1 MIIEGYQDQALR
13 GGGCGE
19 MNRAHEIC
27 DVYETIARGDTLRLC
42 KAFRPNWTKSWGRN
56 CSGGFSDCC
65 LVATGSNLGDEK
77 FSLSSSDIVE
87 LENKSLEK

>member
-13 GGGCGE
+13 GGGWRRNE
-19 MNRAHEIC
+19 QSSQIC

-42 KAFRPNWTKSWGRN
+42 NAFRPNWTKSWGRN
-56 CSGGFSDCC
+56 CSGGFSEC

-77 FSLSSSDIVE
+77 FSLSSSDMAE
-87 LENKSLEK
+87 LENRSLEK